1 MRDRKTGKFKQVIKL
16 HGITACDIWLTE
28 KQAGKIVTEL
38 KLTLDSEAREK
49 SYFVYKKMH

>member
-49 SYFVYKKMH
+49 TYFVYKKMD